1 MDYVDDLRRVLGERL
16 KEICHDEFEQAIEQM
31 RQNIRNNTTNS
42 HKQVNSLGLPASTT
56 GETEESLHIEED
68 ESNGLSVS
76 IVGRDHIRNIDTG
89 SSPEDIHSEYP
100 SFEAFEDVIEE
111 YAANKERRYFL
122 DDGAIDATGMAVSL
136 WNDGSKLY
144 KEGGGTESLREPAEN
159 AANRIIERVTPELDR
174 TIHDAIEIQLY
185 DL

>member
-1 MDYVDDLRRVLGERL
+1 MDYVDDLRRVLGGRL
-16 KEICHDEFEQAIEQM
+16 REICHDEFEQAIEQM

-42 HKQVNSLGLPASTT
+42 HKHVNSLGLPASTT

-111 YAANKERRYFL
+111 YAANKERRYSL
-122 DDGAIDATGMAVSL
+122 YDGTIDAFSMATTL
-136 WNDGSKLY
+136 WKRGTVLYQEGS
-144 KEGGGTESLREPAEN
+144 GTESLREPAEN

-174 TIHDAIEIQLY
+174 TIYEAIETQLY